1 MNSNNSQSNI
11 IESNYNYNLDKEL
24 LRNNSFNSVKNI
36 SELKNELI
44 DVKNKSNTDDNDDS
58 FVLYN
63 HTSNNLTDKT

>member
-44 DVKNKSNTDDNDDS
+44 DVKNKSNTVDNDDS